1 MTSQTMEMTM
11 MKTLEDLLNEEEVE
25 LQEEE
30 CEDEMF
36 EEIQVS
42 GLKDE
47 QDREDD
53 EHSELERDEED
64 VEKLE
69 DELHDLKLKLELLS

>member
-1 MTSQTMEMTM
+1 M

-36 EEIQVS
+36 EQLQDLELEVE
-42 GLKDE
+42 K
-47 QDREDD
+47 DREDD
-53 EHSELERDEED
+53 EHIELERDEED

-69 DELHDLKLKLELLS
+69 DELDDLKLKLELLS

>member
-1 MTSQTMEMTM
+1 
-11 MKTLEDLLNEEEVE
+11 MKTLEDLLNEEGVE

-36 EEIQVS
+36 EELQVS
-42 GLKDE
+42 ELKDE

-69 DELHDLKLKLELLS
+69 DELHNLRLKLELLS